1 MSSEADTPLETG
13 ISSAGTA
20 LAACLFAAQ
29 LPSLAAV
36 ALRGAPIAKLS
47 FLPTLGQAGNFSA
60 WVVYAALAGE
70 SAAAVLR
77 VNAIG
82 CGFAAVYVIFF
93 LAYSAGA
100 ARARVAASAAA
111 AAAALAALFA
121 GCIFATPD
129 RASAVVALGWAAT
142 TLNVAMYAS
151 PIAGVRAALRSMDR
165 GAIPVLL
172 VLAGLGCS
180 VLWGLYGLLK
190 RNYFVGVPN
199 AIGVVLSALQLV
211 VAAYIYL
218 GTSAKSAAGDDYAAL
233 NAPGLGEEEDGET
246 DGLSFAEDAST
257 VRGSVSGTLDR
268 GLLR

>member
-1 MSSEADTPLETG
+1 MSFFFSPTRP
-13 ISSAGTA
+13 
-20 LAACLFAAQ
+20 
-29 LPSLAAV
+29 
-36 ALRGAPIAKLS
+36 AP
-47 FLPTLGQAGNFSA
+47 
-60 WVVYAALAGE
+60 
-70 SAAAVLR
+70 
-77 VNAIG
+77 
-82 CGFAAVYVIFF
+82 
-93 LAYSAGA
+93 
-100 ARARVAASAAA
+100 RARVAASAAA

-199 AIGVVLSALQLV
+199 AIGVVLSALQLL

-218 GTSAKSAAGDDYAAL
+218 GTSAGGKSAGGDDYAAL
-233 NAPGLGEEEDGET
+233 NAPGLGEEDGET